1 MIQSFNIL
9 SVPSLLQNMPDQ
21 FSGKPALVA
30 MKTCFKKKKS
40 QQSKLYLEPC
50 QLAFGFYHEKLF
62 LSIFDNFS
70 ISPPKVWQIS

>member
-21 FSGKPALVA
+21 SSGKPALVA
-30 MKTCFKKKKS
+30 MKTCQKKKLQK
-40 QQSKLYLEPC
+40 SKLHLEPC

-62 LSIFDNFS
+62 MSIFDNFS
-70 ISPPKVWQIS
+70 ISPPKVWQTY

>member
-1 MIQSFNIL
+1 MKMIQSFNIL

-30 MKTCFKKKKS
+30 MKTCLKKKKKS
-40 QQSKLYLEPC
+40 QQSKLHLEPC

-62 LSIFDNFS
+62 
-70 ISPPKVWQIS
+70 